1 MDGLTS
7 WAAAWFL
14 VAAIPISG
22 FVIFS
27 DLSRMKIPNVAV
39 GALIASYAVLGLIAL
54 PFEQYLWHWT
64 HFPVLLIIGIIL
76 NAAGVMGAGDAKF
89 IAAAGPFI
97 ATADLITP
105 MIPLFS
111 ACLIA
116 GYFAHLLARKSPIR
130 TAVPHWESWT
140 SGKRFPMGF
149 PLGMTLVFYL
159 LIVLFTR

>member
-14 VAAIPISG
+14 LAAVPISG

-27 DLSRMKIPNVAV
+27 DLSQMKIPNVAV
-39 GALIASYAVLGLIAL
+39 GALVAAYAVLGLIAL

-64 HFPVLLIIGIIL
+64 HLPMLLIVGLIL
-76 NAAGVMGAGDAKF
+76 NAAGAMGAGDAKF

-97 ATADLITP
+97 ATADIKL

-111 ACLIA
+111 ACLLA
-116 GYFAHLLARKSPIR
+116 GFFAHRLARMTPIR

-140 SGKRFPMGF
+140 AGKRFPMGF

-159 LIVLFTR
+159 LIVLITR

>member
-1 MDGLTS
+1 MDGLTA

-14 VAAIPISG
+14 VAAVPISG

-39 GALIASYAVLGLIAL
+39 GTLVASYAVLGLIAL
-54 PFEQYLWHWT
+54 PFDQYLWHWT
-64 HFPVLLIIGIIL
+64 HLPVLLIIGILL
-76 NAAGVMGAGDAKF
+76 NAVGVMGAGDAKF

-97 ATADLITP
+97 ATSDATTI

-116 GYFAHLLARKSPIR
+116 GYIAHRLARMSPLR
-130 TAVPHWESWT
+130 AAVPHWESWD

-149 PLGMTLVFYL
+149 PLGMTLVGYL
-159 LIVLFTR
+159 LIVLITR

>member
-14 VAAIPISG
+14 LAAVPISG

-39 GALIASYAVLGLIAL
+39 GAMVAAYAVLGLIAL

-64 HFPVLLIIGIIL
+64 HLPVLLIVGIIL
-76 NAAGVMGAGDAKF
+76 NAAGAMGAGDAKF

-97 ATADLITP
+97 ATADVKL

-111 ACLIA
+111 ACLLA
-116 GYFAHLLARKSPIR
+116 GFFAHRLARMTPIR
-130 TAVPHWESWT
+130 TAVPHWESWAA
-140 SGKRFPMGF
+140 GKRFPMGF

>member
-1 MDGLTS
+1 VDGLTS

-14 VAAIPISG
+14 LAAVPISG

-39 GALIASYAVLGLIAL
+39 GAMVAAYALLGLIAL
-54 PFEQYLWHWT
+54 PFDQYLWHWT
-64 HFPVLLIIGIIL
+64 HLPVLLIVGIIL
-76 NAAGVMGAGDAKF
+76 NAAGAMGAGDAKF

-97 ATADLITP
+97 ATADIKL

-111 ACLIA
+111 ACLLA
-116 GYFAHLLARKSPIR
+116 GFFAHRLARMTPIR

-140 SGKRFPMGF
+140 AGKRFPMGF
-149 PLGMTLVFYL
+149 PLGMTLLFYL
-159 LIVLFTR
+159 LIVVITR

>member
-1 MDGLTS
+1 MDGLTA

-14 VAAIPISG
+14 LAAVPISG

-39 GALIASYAVLGLIAL
+39 GALVMGYAVLGLIAL

-64 HFPVLLIIGIIL
+64 HLPILLLVGIVL
-76 NAAGVMGAGDAKF
+76 NAAGAMGAGDAKF
-89 IAAAGPFI
+89 IAAAGPYI
-97 ATADLITP
+97 ATADLRI

-111 ACLIA
+111 ACLLA
-116 GYFAHLLARKSPIR
+116 GFAAHRLARMSPVR
-130 TAVPHWESWT
+130 AAVPHWESWT
-140 SGKRFPMGF
+140 AGKRFPMGF

-159 LIVLFTR
+159 LIVVYLR